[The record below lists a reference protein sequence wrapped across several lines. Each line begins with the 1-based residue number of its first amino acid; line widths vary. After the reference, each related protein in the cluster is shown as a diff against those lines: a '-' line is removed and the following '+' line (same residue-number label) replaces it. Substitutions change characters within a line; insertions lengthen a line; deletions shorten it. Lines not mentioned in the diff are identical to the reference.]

1 MSSRSFEQDIVL
13 DLESRL
19 PERMARWIIVVGLLN
34 ALLSNIDPGLKLGL
48 AAACLVAWLR
58 TGSRWIPRTRRATW
72 SVRAGWRLWQGPDFC
87 ETVALEA
94 WRSLPALGLVLT
106 WRRIDGGRERGMIIP
121 CLAGAADCRRL
132 RVRLRFDPESLHG

>member
-1 MSSRSFEQDIVL
+1 VSSRSFEQDIVL

-19 PERMARWIIVVGLLN
+19 PERMARWIIVVGFLN

-48 AAACLVAWLR
+48 ATACLVAWLR
-58 TGSRWIPRTRRATW
+58 TGSRWIPRTLRATW

-94 WRSLPALGLVLT
+94 WRLLPALGLVLT
-106 WRRIDGGRERGMIIP
+106 WRRIDGGRERAMIIP